1 MIKILAI
8 AALAAIAAAG
18 NAAAHDYQLRTL
30 HIDHPVAW
38 ATPPGARTGGVF
50 LVVENRGDRSDRLL
64 RVSTPA
70 AGVAELHQ
78 MTLDAGVM
86 RMRAVAGLDIKA
98 GDRLVLKPGSYHV
111 MLADL
116 KEPLHAG
123 DNFPLT
129 LAFEN
134 AGSIVVQVTVESMTG
149 GAMNMPG
156 MH

>member
-1 MIKILAI
+1 
-8 AALAAIAAAG
+8 
-18 NAAAHDYQLRTL
+18 
-30 HIDHPVAW
+30 
-38 ATPPGARTGGVF
+38 
-50 LVVENRGDRSDRLL
+50 
-64 RVSTPA
+64 
-70 AGVAELHQ
+70 
-78 MTLDAGVM
+78 
-86 RMRAVAGLDIKA
+86 
-98 GDRLVLKPGSYHV
+98 